1 MNLPNLLTL
10 SRILLAPVFMTL
22 FLIENVYCRY
32 AAFLV
37 FLVAALT
44 DLLDG
49 WLARRA
55 GVVTGFGKF
64 MDPLAD
70 KILTSTALI
79 TLLTVR
85 LPFVYGWMVMAIVGR
100 EILIT
105 GLRAVAAYRGLVIP
119 PSQAAKAKTF
129 FQMSFVILSI
139 LHVLAGM
146 TGERFGLSPPLLG
159 GPRAGTV
166 LAAILIVTTALTL
179 LTGLHYLLANRT
191 FIRRVIR

>member
-10 SRILLAPVFMTL
+10 SRILLSPVFITL
-22 FLIENVYCRY
+22 FAIENIYCRY
-32 AAFLV
+32 VAFAV
-37 FLVAALT
+37 FVIASLT
-44 DLLDG
+44 DLVDG

-79 TLLTVR
+79 ALLTVR
-85 LPFVYGWMVMAIVGR
+85 LSFVYGWMVMAIVGR

-119 PSQAAKAKTF
+119 PSQAAKAKTV
-129 FQMSFVILSI
+129 FQMGFVILSI
-139 LHVLAGM
+139 LYVLVRM
-146 TGERFGLSPPLLG
+146 TRERFGVTLSFAG
-159 GPRAGTV
+159 DPRAET
-166 LAAILIVTTALTL
+166 AMATILTVTTALTIG
-179 LTGLHYLLANRT
+179 TGLHYLLANRT
-191 FIRRVIR
+191 FIRRVLR

>member
-10 SRILLAPVFMTL
+10 SRILLSPVFMTL
-22 FLIENVYCRY
+22 FLINNVYSRY
-32 AAFLV
+32 IAFLV

-44 DLLDG
+44 DLVDG

-85 LPFVYGWMVMAIVGR
+85 LPFVYGWMVMVMVGR

-105 GLRAVAAYRGLVIP
+105 GLRTVAAYRGLMIP
-119 PSQAAKAKTF
+119 PSQAAKAKTM
-129 FQMSFVILSI
+129 FQMGFVILSI

-146 TGERFGLSPPLLG
+146 TRERFGTPLFWIG
-159 GPRAGTV
+159 GPWMETV
-166 LAAILIVTTALTL
+166 LAVILAATTALTL
-179 LTGLHYLLANRT
+179 LTGLHYLLANRA
-191 FIRRVIR
+191 FIRRVLR